1 MTLFSR
7 KGQSTMGITQSLAT
21 DPEYSQVGCPH
32 NQILSETYLEDILF
46 RKTPSLKKI
55 SFLGWIQECYL
66 LSLWEYRKGKQSPSH
81 FSDIN
86 IVFKES
92 RILRDSSC
100 QSMGCL

>member
-32 NQILSETYLEDILF
+32 NQILNETYLEDILF
-46 RKTPSLKKI
+46 RKTPSLKKV
-55 SFLGWIQECYL
+55 SFLGWFLECSL
-66 LSLWEYRKGKQSPSH
+66 LSLWEYQKGKQSSSH

-100 QSMGCL
+100 